1 MKHVWLMYQF
11 AVWVAC
17 VHARALR
24 LQSFPRGLG
33 KGSDAALVGAWLQT
47 VMADLDETMV
57 PATW

>member
-1 MKHVWLMYQF
+1 MYQF
-11 AVWVAC
+11 GIWVGF

-24 LQSFPRGLG
+24 LQTFPRGLG

-47 VMADLDETMV
+47 VMADLDETMM